1 MPQST
6 DGQTAPAPAEDMT
19 PVHPA
24 DLSHSVGLEQND
36 KIAVQQ
42 LDTQVVL
49 STPELEKR
57 VLRKIDMHVPPLVT
71 FLCTWSDDWP
81 RQQG

>member
-1 MPQST
+1 
-6 DGQTAPAPAEDMT
+6 MT
-19 PVHPA
+19 PVQQT

-71 FLCTWSDDWP
+71 FLCTWFDNWP
-81 RQQG
+81 RQRD